1 MVREIKVVCKGLHY
15 TGTKL
20 LIVYVVLN
28 EDKVTE
34 EEICFKGKVTDHK
47 NVGKIYTIVERQEG
61 TCSISKQPEGIYQDE
76 NVINTYLLISKAN
89 IDKYNMKVK
98 KVNYS
103 KALTDELDKLKKLYQ
118 DSNYYDRKMIEDSL
132 ISYLRDL

>member
-20 LIVYVVLN
+20 LIVFVVLN
-28 EDKVTE
+28 EGTVTE

-47 NVGKIYTIVERQEG
+47 NVGKIYTITEREED
-61 TCSISKQPEGIYQDE
+61 TCAISKQPEGFYQDE
-76 NVINTYLLISKAN
+76 TLVNSYLLISKAN

-103 KALTDELDKLKKLYQ
+103 KSLTDELDKLKKFYQ
-118 DSNYYDRKMIEDSL
+118 NSNYYDRKMIEDSL